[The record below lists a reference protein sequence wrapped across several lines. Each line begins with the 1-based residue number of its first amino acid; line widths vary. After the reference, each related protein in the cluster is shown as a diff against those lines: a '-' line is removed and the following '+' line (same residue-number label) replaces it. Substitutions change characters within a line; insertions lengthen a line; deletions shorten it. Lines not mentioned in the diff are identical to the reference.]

1 MTGLAIAVFSS
12 VRRSAALLAG
22 LLVPFPVS
30 CDGAAERFCEEHRP
44 RFFVIS
50 HRVKTSLSVGKRSSV
65 KAERADTAVKESS

>member
-44 RFFVIS
+44 VS
-50 HRVKTSLSVGKRSSV
+50 SLYRIGLKPRYQLGSVHL
-65 KAERADTAVKESS
+65 